1 MTEHD
6 EMKKKPL
13 GLARPGKLE
22 LKKTVE
28 TGQVRQNFS
37 HGRSKMV
44 TVEVRKKR
52 TYERGAGGKLHA
64 VSAEDQAK
72 AKALAEAESTLKAG
86 LDAVAEPAA
95 EKAPA
100 KGKVRELT
108 EEEMAARAKAL
119 EDARRYAAEHPKDEE
134 EAPARPLGPQ
144 VVHHHVEED
153 EPEPAPEPEA
163 APAPEA
169 PAAEEAPAPE

>member
-86 LDAVAEPAA
+86 LDAVAEVDPLERVLSAGHA
-95 EKAPA
+95 GHHDQQADGGEEGA
-100 KGKVRELT
+100 KGHGCVLP
-108 EEEMAARAKAL
+108 EEEF
-119 EDARRYAAEHPKDEE
+119 
-134 EAPARPLGPQ
+134 
-144 VVHHHVEED
+144 
-153 EPEPAPEPEA
+153 
-163 APAPEA
+163 
-169 PAAEEAPAPE
+169 